1 MGNPLIRRL
10 VVAGVLAC
18 GAGSVRLSAQAP
30 RSLEYEVKGQYLFN
44 FLSFIEWPAAAFTQA
59 DTPFR
64 LCLAGVDSFGG
75 TLDALVQGQRVQGH
89 PIVVDRLKDE
99 TTVATCHVLFVSR
112 VDGERL
118 AAIAKAAEHRNVLI
132 VGETKKVLEL
142 CGAIV
147 FVLDAE
153 RVRFDIS
160 LPGLAAHNLKASSKL
175 LHVAREASD
184 RYARCLQ

>member
-1 MGNPLIRRL
+1 MGNPLTRRA
-10 VVAGVLAC
+10 VFGVLIWALVPFR
-18 GAGSVRLSAQAP
+18 ASARPQ

-44 FLSFIEWPAAAFTQA
+44 FLSFVEWPAASFVRA

-75 TLDALVQGQRVQGH
+75 SLDALVQGQRVQGH
-89 PIVVDRLKDE
+89 QVVVDRLKDE
-99 TTVATCHVLFVSR
+99 TTVATCQVVFVSR

-118 AAIAKAAEHRNVLI
+118 AAIAKAAEHRSVLI
-132 VGETKKVLEL
+132 VGETEKVLEQ
-142 CGAIV
+142 CGAIA
-147 FVLDAE
+147 FVLDGE

-160 LPGLAAHNLKASSKL
+160 LAGLTAHNLKASSKL

-184 RYARCLQ
+184 RFARCLH

>member
-1 MGNPLIRRL
+1 MGNSLIRRI
-10 VVAGVLAC
+10 VVGAVLAT
-18 GAGSVRLSAQAP
+18 GVGSFRLAAQTP

-44 FLSFIEWPAAAFTQA
+44 FLSFIEWPAASFTQT

-89 PIVVDRLKDE
+89 PIVIDRLKDE
-99 TTVATCHVLFVSR
+99 TTVATCQVVFISR
-112 VDGERL
+112 VDSERM
-118 AAIAKAAEHRNVLI
+118 AAIAKAAEHRNVLV
-132 VGETKKVLEL
+132 VGETQKVLEL

-147 FVLDAE
+147 FVLDGE

-160 LPGLAAHNLKASSKL
+160 LAGLAAHNLKASSKL

-184 RYARCLQ
+184 RFVRCLH